1 LLEAFLL
8 KNIFGVALV
17 FARVGSIMFMMPG
30 IGERYVSANI
40 RLILALAISVALM
53 AVTRPLMPTPP
64 ANFLGLAVMMIGEIT
79 VGVFIGSMV
88 RFFFTSLD
96 FAGQIIAQGAG
107 LSAATSYNPAA
118 STDGSLVSAFLGLV
132 GLELFFLTDMHHL
145 VLMAFAHSY
154 AVFPV
159 GGMLHLG
166 DMAQTLTRILG
177 ETFQLGIRLA
187 APFLVISLVFAM
199 TLGILARLMPQ
210 LQIFFVALPIQITVG
225 LIMLSLVLPI
235 LFTVW
240 LGYMQDRLT
249 NFFPGL

>member
-40 RLILALAISVALM
+40 RLILALAIAVSLM
-53 AVTRPLMPTPP
+53 AVTRPLMPAPP

-79 VGVFIGSMV
+79 VGVFIGTMV

-118 STDGSLVSAFLGLV
+118 STDGSLVSAFLGLI
-132 GLELFFLTDMHHL
+132 GIELFFLTDMHHL
-145 VLMAFAHSY
+145 VLLAFAHSY

-159 GGMLHLG
+159 GGMLQLG
-166 DMAQTLTRILG
+166 DMAQTLTRLLS
-177 ETFQLGIRLA
+177 ETFQLGIRLS
-187 APFLVISLVFAM
+187 APFLAIELVFAM